1 MPPPIIPFFH
11 TSTDMTE
18 ITIGNR
24 SYVILGQEFLSAI
37 IGTRRDRFVL
47 TALAL
52 LDGAKSSEP
61 GKLGGGVIAIEAIIV
76 NRPRRNCRY
85 TALHLRPRVSQIRR
99 LQGYCRSRN
108 PVIEARSVIPLLYRF
123 VPLHGHVLIALAARF
138 EIWSDEKYPVPR
150 TCL

>member
-1 MPPPIIPFFH
+1 
-11 TSTDMTE
+11 MTE

-85 TALHLRPRVSQIRR
+85 TALHLRPRASQIRR
-99 LQGYCRSRN
+99 HLFKDIAVRAIQLSKPDQLSPYYTVSSR
-108 PVIEARSVIPLLYRF
+108 YTDTF
-123 VPLHGHVLIALAARF
+123 
-138 EIWSDEKYPVPR
+138 
-150 TCL
+150 